1 MTNIRFYDTR
11 TVITPSGSFMI
22 LDYYLLKTISRSSIF
37 YGIKVCSKA
46 SSNPSHPHWEQVSHL
61 TNSMEDISTLLK
73 LCADYFVT
81 PTDLF
86 TALDTLMNSH
96 F

>member
-11 TVITPSGSFMI
+11 TVITPSGILMT

-37 YGIKVCSKA
+37 YGIKVCSKT
-46 SSNPSHPHWEQVSHL
+46 SSHQSNFHTEQVSNL
-61 TNSMEDISTLLK
+61 TNSIADVSMLLQ
-73 LCADYFVT
+73 LCADYCVT